1 MIVEYMHCPYCGFE
15 EHEKEIDVQIG
26 GNYAADGQAV
36 ICPECGEETTDF
48 DQYVESDDDDDTK
61 GDES

>member
-15 EHEKEIDVQIG
+15 EHEKEIDAQIG
-26 GNYAADGQAV
+26 GSYVDGQAV

-48 DQYVESDDDDDTK
+48 DQYVDDNGDDVEVPALAD
-61 GDES
+61 